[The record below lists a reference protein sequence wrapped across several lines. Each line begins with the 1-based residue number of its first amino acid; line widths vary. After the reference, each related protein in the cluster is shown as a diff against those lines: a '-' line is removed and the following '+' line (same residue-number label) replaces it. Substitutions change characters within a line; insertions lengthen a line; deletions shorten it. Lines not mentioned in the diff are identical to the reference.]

1 MLERQQGN
9 PITQI
14 ILERVLCFVK
24 REKLNQKKEKK
35 KSCLARSL
43 SHNPYSLP
51 LPFGVISATKSSTVT
66 CSSPFSLITSYAKAK
81 NKSYHLKSLS
91 VRKIFIEEG
100 LRSCFQSA
108 NWSFKKKEDTF
119 FLF

>member
-1 MLERQQGN
+1 MMCLTNHQPNTAEREHANLYQLLQRSAGQPYLNLSHRKNNSMTLARMLSYRR
-9 PITQI
+9 PVFPPT
-14 ILERVLCFVK
+14 RLCF
-24 REKLNQKKEKK
+24 
-35 KSCLARSL
+35 
-43 SHNPYSLP
+43 LP

-100 LRSCFQSA
+100 LKSCF
-108 NWSFKKKEDTF
+108 
-119 FLF
+119 